1 VRRLNGWHRLWI
13 ASSVLYA
20 GVVVAMIYLVDV
32 NPKNAAD
39 MSRSQ
44 STIGI
49 LDQYHSERK
58 ADLSL
63 EERQNLILAKAR
75 VRRFLSEGEGPLADS
90 YETFVSDIN
99 STLNVPVNF
108 SPAYMEHEQVLQEHQ
123 STRLKVISYGFLGWV
138 GPVIILYLLGFVIAW
153 IRRGFQDNR

>member
-1 VRRLNGWHRLWI
+1 MV
-13 ASSVLYA
+13 
-20 GVVVAMIYLVDV
+20 YLVDF
-32 NPKNAAD
+32 NPRNAAD
-39 MSRSQ
+39 ISRAQ

-49 LDQYHSERK
+49 LDQYDSERK

-90 YETFVSDIN
+90 YDTFVSDIN
-99 STLNVPVNF
+99 SALNVPVDF
-108 SPAYMEHEQVLQEHQ
+108 SPAYMKHEQVLQEYQ
-123 STRLKVISYGFLGWV
+123 STRLRIISYAFLGWV
-138 GPVIILYLLGFVIAW
+138 GPVIILYLLGVVIAW